1 MCELTLALRFDK
13 ITRDKNFLRGDKIMI
28 RINEIKLPL
37 EGTPED
43 LLAAA
48 AKALRLPKRRIIS
61 LEVARKSLD
70 SRKKENLFFVYSVD
84 VIVDGD
90 EADVLE
96 KSKCKKAMLTEP
108 FSYIIPDNK
117 RKSNLRPIVAG
128 FGPGGIWAALT
139 LARAGLRPIV
149 LERGRD
155 IDQRTADVNRFWQ
168 TKVIDE
174 TSNVQFGE
182 GGAGTFS
189 DGKLTTGIKDKLCR
203 KVFLD
208 FVEFGAPE
216 EILYSWRPHIG
227 TDKLGQVVKNM
238 REEIKRLG
246 GDVLFSCCLTDIIIA
261 NGVVHGVTYINE
273 KGEAVDIETD
283 SVILAV
289 GHSAKDTVEM
299 LYNKGIDIMQ
309 KPFSVG
315 ARIEHPR
322 KMIDRAQYGDFAGH
336 PALGAAD
343 YKLACHPPHGRGA
356 YTFCMCPGGTVVA
369 AASENGGVVVNGM
382 SNFAR
387 NEENSNSALLVGV
400 EPEDFGSEHP
410 LAGFKL
416 QREIEE
422 KAFRCGGGDFTAPAQ
437 LVGDF
442 LQNVRSTQLGSV
454 NPSCPTGVKMGD
466 IREVLPKKVTDT
478 MADAIVKMGKQLKG
492 FDLPDAV
499 LTAPETRSSSPVRV
513 LRDEFYQA
521 LTVRGLYPCGEGAGY
536 AGGIVSAAVDGI
548 RCAHAV
554 LSDEF

>member
-1 MCELTLALRFDK
+1 
-13 ITRDKNFLRGDKIMI
+13 MI
-28 RINEIKLPL
+28 RINEIKLSL
-37 EGTPED
+37 EAEQD
-43 LLAAA
+43 ELLSAA
-48 AKALRLPKRRIIS
+48 AKALKIAKRRILS
-61 LEVARKSLD
+61 LSVMRKSLD
-70 SRKKENLFFVYSVD
+70 SRKKDNLFFVYSVD
-84 VIVDGD
+84 VTVDGD
-90 EADVLE
+90 EDEIL
-96 KSKCKKAMLTEP
+96 SHSRNPKAAVIEP
-108 FSYIIPDNK
+108 FNYIMPENK
-117 RKSNLRPIVAG
+117 RHSSYRPVVAG
-128 FGPGGIWAALT
+128 FGPGGMWAALT

-155 IDQRTADVNRFWQ
+155 IDTRTKDVNRFW
-168 TKVIDE
+168 TEKKIDE

-189 DGKLTTGIKDKLCR
+189 DGKLTTGIKDPLCR

-208 FVEFGAPE
+208 FTEFGAPE

-227 TDKLGQVVKNM
+227 TDKLALVVKNI

-246 GDVLFSCCLTDIIIA
+246 GDVRFSCCLTNIIIA
-261 NGVVHGVTYINE
+261 NGVVHGITYIDEN
-273 KGEAVDIETD
+273 GNSVDMETD

-299 LYNKGIDIMQ
+299 LYNKGLDIMQ

-322 KMIDRAQYGDFAGH
+322 IMIDKAQYGSFAGH

-343 YKLACHPPHGRGA
+343 YKLSCHPPHGRGA

-369 AASENGGVVVNGM
+369 AASEEGGVVVNGM

-387 NEENSNSALLVGV
+387 DGENSNSALLVGV
-400 EPEDFGSEHP
+400 EPEDFGSDHP

-422 KAFRCGGGDFTAPAQ
+422 KAFRCGGSDFTAPAQ

-442 LQNVRSTQLGSV
+442 LQNVKSTQLGSV

-466 IREVLPKKVTDT
+466 IREILPKKVTDT

-492 FDLPDAV
+492 FDMPDAV
-499 LTAPETRSSSPVRV
+499 LTAPETRSSSPVRI

-521 LTVRGLYPCGEGAGY
+521 LKLRGLYPCGEGAGY

-554 LSDEF
+554 LDDEF